1 MIKRFFDF
9 LREKLVKS
17 RLTAAAI
24 SLGAFVLIF
33 ALSFTKPYELFEL
46 KLYDLSF
53 NVKPSIPQWELLT
66 YLNIDDSAIYS
77 VGQFPWPR
85 HIYAEGLDILDK
97 VQARQ
102 AVFDIQFI
110 EESPLLVDRKA
121 MPGLEEKIRK
131 GRPVKGDDITRAL
144 IDSDR
149 MFADSAKAF
158 GKAVMAYSFSR
169 EKLILYN
176 LDERALAERD
186 AAIRYFTERA
196 SVPVPEKNAA
206 AYEGLID
213 RDRVQIQ
220 YPVPKLVRAARTF
233 GYVDSDFD
241 ADGIARKI
249 RLVRVFEGRV
259 YFHMA
264 LSMIADLCGIPLKDI
279 EIAPGERIALR
290 NAENPI
296 TRKREDIVIPID
308 KQGMMYIN
316 WADDFEKEFNHL
328 SFYALL
334 EYDDVRD
341 EVHGFFDEEEI
352 KSGNTD
358 RSLLYGKLA
367 QLYAKFESSKEEPVR
382 RDTWKEIADA
392 RRKIQE
398 IEKGYA
404 APIRDEIKRLKAELK
419 KGKNPEAEAELKN
432 LENFVTAINI
442 TLTVEKLRDHSVIM
456 GLTATATSDIGVTP
470 LSSEYMMVGTY
481 PNIVNTVLQKSFITK
496 ANPVVS
502 YALMLVLALA
512 IGLTIQ
518 RLSAVRSVVTAA
530 SSFVL
535 VNIGIFAVFAFGRVW
550 IDQVGVSLSLLL
562 PALAIIA
569 TKFVSEEGQK
579 RFIKSAFSHYISPHV
594 IEEIIK
600 NPESLNLGGEMR
612 EISIFFSDVAGFST
626 ISKKLTPPQLVS
638 LLNEYLSE
646 MTDIILRYDG
656 TVDKY
661 VGDAIVAF
669 FGAPH
674 PYPDHAL
681 KLCLAA
687 IDMKKRLAEM
697 REVWRQTGQ
706 MEIKARMGMNTGN
719 AVIGNMG
726 SRTRMDYTMMGD
738 SVNLAAR
745 LEGANKYY
753 GTYAMISESTYH
765 QVKEHVDAREL
776 DTIRVVG
783 KDEPIKVFELLG
795 RKGELPDYM
804 TDMLRKYQ
812 EGLELFHARDWK
824 GARTAFKAGVK
835 IVQDDGPSNTYIE
848 RCSEF
853 IDTPPPKN
861 WDGVYKMKAK

>member
-1 MIKRFFDF
+1 MIKQFFDS
-9 LREKLVKS
+9 LKEKIVKS

-24 SLGAFVLIF
+24 SIGAFVIVLLF
-33 ALSFTKPYELFEL
+33 SFTEPYELFKL
-46 KLYDLSF
+46 KLYDLNF
-53 NVKPSIPQWELLT
+53 RAKPSIPQWEHLT

-85 HIYAEGLDILDK
+85 HIYAKGLDILSR

-121 MPGLEEKIRK
+121 MPGLEEKIRA
-131 GRPVKGDDITRAL
+131 GRPVKSEDITRAL

-149 MFADSAKAF
+149 MFADSAKTF

-169 EKLILYN
+169 EKLQLYN
-176 LDERALAERD
+176 LDAKALAERR
-186 AAIRYFTERA
+186 AAVQEFTERA
-196 SVPVPEKNAA
+196 SVPVPENNSAA
-206 AYEGLID
+206 FDGLID
-213 RDRVQIQ
+213 QGRVQIQ
-220 YPVPKLVRAARTF
+220 YPVPKLVHSARTF
-233 GYVDSDFD
+233 GFVDSDFD

-249 RLVRVFEGRV
+249 RLVRVFEGRI

-264 LSMIADLCGIPLKDI
+264 LATVADLCGVSFKDI
-279 EIAPGERIALR
+279 EIVPGERIALR
-290 NAENPI
+290 NVENPI
-296 TRKREDIVIPID
+296 TRIREDIVIPID
-308 KQGMMYIN
+308 RQGMMYIN
-316 WADDFEKEFNHL
+316 WADEFESEFNHL

-334 EYDDVRD
+334 EYDMVRD
-341 EVHGFFDEEEI
+341 EVHGYFDDEE
-352 KSGNTD
+352 KNSGSTE
-358 RSLLYGKLA
+358 RKLLYGTLSK
-367 QLYAKFESSKEEPVR
+367 LYAKFESTKEGPR
-382 RDTWKEIADA
+382 RQETWKEIGET
-392 RRKIQE
+392 RKKIYE

-404 APIRDEIKRLKAELK
+404 APIADEIKRLKEELK
-419 KGKNPEAEAELKN
+419 KGKNAEMEAELQN
-432 LENFVTAINI
+432 LKVFSTAINI
-442 TLTVEKLRDHSVIM
+442 ALAVDKLRDNSVIM

-481 PNIVNTVLQKSFITK
+481 PNIVNTVLQKKFIIK
-496 ANPVVS
+496 ANPFVS
-502 YALMLVLALA
+502 YALMLFFALA
-512 IGLTIQ
+512 IGLVIQ
-518 RLSAVRSVVTAA
+518 KLSAARSIVTAV
-530 SSFVL
+530 SSFLL
-535 VNIGIFAVFAFGRVW
+535 VNLGIFLVFAFARVW
-550 IDQVGVSLSLLL
+550 VDQVGISLALLL
-562 PALAIIA
+562 PALVIIA
-569 TKFVSEEGQK
+569 TKFVSEEGQR

-626 ISKKLTPPQLVS
+626 ISEKLTPPQLVS

-646 MTDIILRYDG
+646 MTDIILSYDG

-674 PYPDHAL
+674 PFPDHAL
-681 KLCLAA
+681 KLCMAS

-697 REVWRQTGQ
+697 REKWRATGQ
-706 MEIKARMGMNTGN
+706 LEIKARMGINTGN

-753 GTYAMISESTYH
+753 GTYAMISESTYNH
-765 QVKEHVDAREL
+765 VKDHVEARRL
-776 DTIRVVG
+776 DIIRVVG
-783 KDEPIKVFELLG
+783 KNEPIQVFELLG

-804 TDMLRKYQ
+804 MEMLSKYY
-812 EGLELFHARDWK
+812 EGLELFSARDWK
-824 GARTAFKAGVK
+824 GARIAFRAGLK
-835 IVQDDGPSNTYIE
+835 IVQDDGPSNTYVD
-848 RCSEF
+848 RCTEF
-853 IDTPPPKN
+853 LNSPPPKN
-861 WDGVYKMKAK
+861 WDGVYKMKGK